1 MPDNLIPQVGRA
13 DNPLPVNP
21 VQASQTQ
28 AASTRQA
35 LTPGAV
41 TMQADTHG
49 KDQAEVK
56 KEKKFSSPHTDI
68 TLKFKI
74 DEETN
79 DVTILML
86 DRETRKVVRT
96 IPPEEMTKLDPGQL
110 LELFT

>member
-1 MPDNLIPQVGRA
+1 MPDNLISQVGRV

-28 AASTRQA
+28 AASTSQA

-41 TMQADTHG
+41 TMQADNRG
-49 KDQAEVK
+49 KDQAELK
-56 KEKKFSSPHTDI
+56 KEKKFSNPHTDL

-79 DVTILML
+79 DVTIVMV

-96 IPPEEMTKLDPGQL
+96 IPPEEMTKLDPGEL
-110 LELFT
+110 IELFT